1 MNLNF
6 YAEKFGQYPWIEE
19 KFGLVHTPYLGME
32 HQTINAYGN
41 NYKKTKRGYDFILF
55 HEAGHEWWGNYI
67 SVADWSDFWIHE
79 GICTYAESMYIE
91 EKFGLESAKN
101 FIDERFKKN
110 ITNTAPIVPD
120 RNSNANLESGN
131 DVYYKG
137 AHALHMLRYIIGKET
152 LWASLKEYL
161 QMPKELPDNQ
171 TSTEEFISLIE
182 ENSGMKLDWFF
193 NQYFFKKELPTLR
206 KLEKTIKNKKYVDLW
221 WEEVDFKMPIEINY
235 FSFDGKRYKK
245 LDLDNKP
252 KRFVIP
258 SESDLVID
266 PNRWLLY
273 K

>member
-1 MNLNF
+1 
-6 YAEKFGQYPWIEE
+6 
-19 KFGLVHTPYLGME
+19 
-32 HQTINAYGN
+32 
-41 NYKKTKRGYDFILF
+41 
-55 HEAGHEWWGNYI
+55 
-67 SVADWSDFWIHE
+67 
-79 GICTYAESMYIE
+79 MYIT
-91 EKFGLESAKN
+91 
-101 FIDERFKKN
+101 KN
-110 ITNTAPIVPD
+110 ITNKAPIVPE

-171 TSTEEFISLIE
+171 TSTDEFISLIE

-245 LDLDNKP
+245 LVLDNKP